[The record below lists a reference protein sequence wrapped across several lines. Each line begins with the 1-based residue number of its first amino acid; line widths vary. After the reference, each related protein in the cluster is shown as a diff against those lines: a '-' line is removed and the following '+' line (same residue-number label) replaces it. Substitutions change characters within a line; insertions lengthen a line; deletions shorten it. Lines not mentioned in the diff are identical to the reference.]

1 MKRLLAILMGLF
13 VTSLTL
19 SVFAQ
24 SFDASKTYVISNRN
38 DANVYMQDNVG
49 GIVALSLL
57 QEAMPG

>member
-24 SFDASKTYVISNRN
+24 SFDASKTYVISNHN